1 MSNKKTIRKHMRI
14 AIVCYPTFG
23 GSGVVATELG
33 LELAR
38 RGHEIHF
45 ITYSQPVRL
54 ALLNPNVHYHEV
66 IVPEYPLFH
75 FQPYE
80 LALSSKLVDMVKLYK
95 IELLHVHY
103 AIPHAYAG
111 YMAKQ
116 MLKDEGIDIPMV
128 TTLHGTDITLVGNHP
143 FYKPAVTF
151 SINKSDYVTSVS
163 QSLKDDTL
171 KLFNIKNEIQV
182 IPNFIELE
190 KNLYD
195 PTIPCQRSVMANENE
210 RIITH
215 ISNFR
220 KVKRIPDIIKIFY
233 KIQKEIPAK
242 LMMVGD
248 GPEKEKAEKMCRK
261 YGIQDKVIFF
271 GNSNEIDRILCLTD
285 LFLLPSETESFG
297 LAALEAMAC
306 GVPVISSNSGGLP
319 EVNSD
324 GVSGYLSDVGDLNE
338 MAKNALKIL
347 KDDSVLKEFKKNA
360 LHVAEQFDI
369 KNILPIYEELY
380 LKAINK
386 YK

>member
-1 MSNKKTIRKHMRI
+1 MKI

-66 IVPEYPLFH
+66 NVPEYPLFH
-75 FQPYE
+75 YQPYE

-116 MLKDEGIDIPMV
+116 MLKNEGINLPMV

-171 KLFNIKNEIQV
+171 KLFKIKNKIKV
-182 IPNFIELE
+182 IPNFIELD
-190 KNLYD
+190 KVKKD
-195 PTIPCQRSVMANENE
+195 PLAPCHRYVMANENE

-233 KIQKEIPAK
+233 NVQKEIPAK

-248 GPEKEKAEKMCRK
+248 GPEKEKAEILCQEL
-261 YGIQDKVIFF
+261 GILDKVIFF
-271 GNSNEIDRILCLTD
+271 GNSHEIDKILCMTD

-297 LAALEAMAC
+297 LAALEAMAL

-319 EVNSD
+319 EVNFD
-324 GVSGYLSDVGDLNE
+324 GFSGYLSDVGNVEE
-338 MAKNALKIL
+338 MAENALKIL
-347 KDDSVLKEFKKNA
+347 KDDAVLKQFKANA
-360 LHVAEQFDI
+360 LEVARKFDI
-369 KNILPIYEELY
+369 KNILPKYEALY
-380 LKAINK
+380 QKAVDDYK
-386 YK
+386 YEKH

>member
-1 MSNKKTIRKHMRI
+1 MKI

-66 IVPEYPLFH
+66 NVPEYPLFH
-75 FQPYE
+75 YQPYE

-95 IELLHVHY
+95 IEVLHVHY

-116 MLKDEGIDIPMV
+116 MLKNEGINLPMI

-171 KLFNIKNEIQV
+171 KLFKIKNKIKV
-182 IPNFIELE
+182 IPNFIELD
-190 KNLYD
+190 KVKKD
-195 PTIPCQRSVMANENE
+195 PLAPCHRYVMAKENE

-220 KVKRIPDIIKIFY
+220 KVKRIPDIVKIFY
-233 KIQKEIPAK
+233 NIQKEVPAK

-248 GPEKEKAEKMCRK
+248 GPEKEKAEILCQEL
-261 YGIQDKVIFF
+261 GILDKVIFF
-271 GNSNEIDRILCLTD
+271 GNSHEIDKILCMTD

-319 EVNSD
+319 EVNFD
-324 GVSGYLSDVGDLNE
+324 GFSGYLSNVGNVEE
-338 MAKNALKIL
+338 MAENALKIL
-347 KDDSVLKEFKKNA
+347 KDDAVLNQFKANA
-360 LHVAEQFDI
+360 LEVARKFDI
-369 KNILPIYEELY
+369 KNILPKYEALY
-380 LKAINK
+380 QKAIDDYK
-386 YK
+386 YEKH

>member
-1 MSNKKTIRKHMRI
+1 MKI

-66 IVPEYPLFH
+66 NVPEYPLFH
-75 FQPYE
+75 YQPYE

-116 MLKDEGIDIPMV
+116 MLKNEGINLPMI

-171 KLFNIKNEIQV
+171 KLFKIKNKIKV
-182 IPNFIELE
+182 IPNFIELD
-190 KNLYD
+190 KVKKD
-195 PTIPCQRSVMANENE
+195 PNAPCHRYVMANENE

-233 KIQKEIPAK
+233 NVQKEIPAK

-248 GPEKEKAEKMCRK
+248 GPEKEKAELLCQEL
-261 YGIQDKVIFF
+261 GILDKVIFF
-271 GNSNEIDRILCLTD
+271 GNSHEIDKILCMTD

-319 EVNSD
+319 EVNFD
-324 GVSGYLSDVGDLNE
+324 GFSGYLSNVGNVEE
-338 MAKNALKIL
+338 MAQNALKIL
-347 KDDSVLKEFKKNA
+347 KDDTVLNQFKANA
-360 LHVAEQFDI
+360 LEVARKFDI
-369 KNILPIYEELY
+369 KNILPKYEALY
-380 LKAINK
+380 QKAVDD
-386 YK
+386 YKLEKH

>member
-1 MSNKKTIRKHMRI
+1 MKI

-66 IVPEYPLFH
+66 NVPEYPLFLY
-75 FQPYE
+75 QPYE
-80 LALSSKLVDMVKLYK
+80 LALSSKLVDMVKLHK
-95 IELLHVHY
+95 IDLLHVHY

-116 MLKDEGIDIPMV
+116 MLKDEGINIPMV

-143 FYKPAVTF
+143 VYKTAVTF

-171 KLFNIKNEIQV
+171 KLFNIKNDIVV
-182 IPNFIELE
+182 IPNFIELD
-190 KNLYD
+190 KNIED
-195 PTIPCQRSVMANENE
+195 PRIKCYRSVIANDNE

-220 KVKRIPDIIKIFY
+220 KVKRIPDIIAIFN
-233 KIQKEIPAK
+233 KIQQKIPAK
-242 LMMVGD
+242 LLMVGD
-248 GPEKEKAEKMCRK
+248 GPEKAKAEKLCEEL
-261 YGIQDKVIFF
+261 GLENKVIFL
-271 GNSNEIDRILCLTD
+271 GNSNEIDRILSYSD

-297 LAALEAMAC
+297 LAALEAMAWS
-306 GVPVISSNSGGLP
+306 VPVISSNSGGLP
-319 EVNSD
+319 EVNFD
-324 GVSGYLSDVGDLNE
+324 GISGYLSNVGNVDE
-338 MAKNALKIL
+338 MAANALKIL
-347 KDDSVLKEFKKNA
+347 KNDETLNTFKKNA
-360 LHVAEQFDI
+360 LEVAKKYDI
-369 KNILPIYEELY
+369 KNILPLYEDLY
-380 LKAINK
+380 KKAIKNK
-386 YK
+386 N

>member
-1 MSNKKTIRKHMRI
+1 MKI

-54 ALLNPNVHYHEV
+54 ALLSHNVHYHEV
-66 IVPEYPLFH
+66 NVPEYPLFH

-80 LALSSKLVDMVKLYK
+80 LALSSKLVDMVKLHK

-116 MLKDEGIDIPMV
+116 MLKDEGINLPMI
-128 TTLHGTDITLVGNHP
+128 TTLHGTDITLVGSHP
-143 FYKPAVTF
+143 FYKSAVTF
-151 SINKSDYVTSVS
+151 SINKSDFVTSVS

-182 IPNFIELE
+182 IPNFIELD
-190 KNLYD
+190 KNEIEAV
-195 PTIPCQRSVMANENE
+195 TSCRRSVMANENE

-220 KVKRIPDIIKIFY
+220 KVKRIPDIIKIFH
-233 KIQKEIPAK
+233 KIQQKIPAK

-248 GPEKEKAEKMCRK
+248 GPEKEKAEYLCQEL
-261 YGIQDKVIFF
+261 GIQDKVIFF
-271 GNSNEIDRILCLTD
+271 GNSNEIDKILSYTD

-297 LAALEAMAC
+297 LAALEAMAWS
-306 GVPVISSNSGGLP
+306 VPVISSNSGGLP
-319 EVNSD
+319 EVNFE
-324 GVSGYLSDVGDLNE
+324 GISGYLSDVGKTDE
-338 MAKNALKIL
+338 MAENALKIL
-347 KDDSVLKEFKKNA
+347 NDKTVLAEFKKNA
-360 LHVAEQFDI
+360 LSVAKQFDI
-369 KNILPIYEELY
+369 KNILPLYEELY
-380 LKAINK
+380 HKAINK
-386 YK
+386 FL

>member
-1 MSNKKTIRKHMRI
+1 MRI

-66 IVPEYPLFH
+66 NVPEYPLFH
-75 FQPYE
+75 YQPYE

-95 IELLHVHY
+95 IEVLHVHY

-151 SINKSDYVTSVS
+151 SINKSDFVTSVS

-182 IPNFIELE
+182 IPNFIELDKIQKE
-190 KNLYD
+190 DK
-195 PTIPCQRSVMANENE
+195 PPCQRSVMANANE

-233 KIQKEIPAK
+233 AIQKEIPSK

-248 GPEKEKAEKMCRK
+248 GPEKEKAEQLCQEL
-261 YGIQDKVIFF
+261 GILDKVIFF
-271 GNSNEIDRILCLTD
+271 GNSNEIDKILCQTD
-285 LFLLPSETESFG
+285 LFLLPSKTESFG
-297 LAALEAMAC
+297 LVALEAMAC
-306 GVPVISSNSGGLP
+306 GVPVISSNAGGLP
-319 EVNSD
+319 EVNKD
-324 GVSGYLSDVGDLNE
+324 GFSGYLSEVGDIQG
-338 MAKNALKIL
+338 MAENAITIL
-347 KDDSVLKEFKKNA
+347 KNDDVLAEFKKNA
-360 LHVAEQFDI
+360 LVTAQKFDI
-369 KNILPIYEELY
+369 KNILPVYEDLY
-380 LKAINK
+380 QRAISK
-386 YK
+386 YS

>member
-1 MSNKKTIRKHMRI
+1 MKI

-54 ALLNPNVHYHEV
+54 ALLNPNVHYHQV
-66 IVPEYPLFH
+66 NVPEYPLFH
-75 FQPYE
+75 YQPYE

-95 IELLHVHY
+95 IDVLHVHY

-151 SINKSDYVTSVS
+151 SINKSDFVTSVS
-163 QSLKDDTL
+163 ESLKADTL
-171 KLFNIKNEIQV
+171 KLFSIKNEIQV
-182 IPNFIELE
+182 IPNFIDLDKE
-190 KNLYD
+190 KKD
-195 PTIPCQRSVMANENE
+195 PSTPCRRSVMANPSE

-220 KVKRIPDIIKIFY
+220 GVKRIPDVVKIFY
-233 KIQKEIPAK
+233 KIQQEIPAK

-248 GPEKEKAEKMCRK
+248 GPEKEKAEELCFEL
-261 YGIQDKVIFF
+261 GIQDKVIFF
-271 GNSNEIDRILCLTD
+271 GNSNEIDKILCLTD
-285 LFLLPSETESFG
+285 LFLLPSQTESFG
-297 LAALEAMAC
+297 LVALEAMASS
-306 GVPVISSNSGGLP
+306 VPVISSNSGGLP
-319 EVNSD
+319 EVNFD
-324 GVSGYLSDVGDLNE
+324 GVSGFLSDVGKVDE
-338 MAKNALKIL
+338 MAQNALKIL
-347 KDDSVLKEFKKNA
+347 KDDVVLATFKKNA
-360 LHVAEQFDI
+360 LSIAEKFDI
-369 KNILPIYEELY
+369 KKILPIYEDLY
-380 LKAINK
+380 RRAIQK
-386 YK
+386 YQ

>member
-1 MSNKKTIRKHMRI
+1 MKI

-66 IVPEYPLFH
+66 NVPEYPLFH
-75 FQPYE
+75 YQPYE

-116 MLKDEGIDIPMV
+116 MLKNEGINLPMI

-171 KLFNIKNEIQV
+171 KLFKIKNKIKV
-182 IPNFIELE
+182 IPNFIELD
-190 KNLYD
+190 KPKKD
-195 PTIPCQRSVMANENE
+195 PQAPCHRYVMAKENE

-233 KIQKEIPAK
+233 NVQKEIPAK

-248 GPEKEKAEKMCRK
+248 GPEKEKAEILCQEL
-261 YGIQDKVIFF
+261 GILDKVIFF
-271 GNSNEIDRILCLTD
+271 GNSHEIDKILCMTD

-319 EVNSD
+319 EVNFD
-324 GVSGYLSDVGDLNE
+324 GFSGYLSNVGNVEE
-338 MAKNALKIL
+338 MATNAIKIL
-347 KDDSVLKEFKKNA
+347 KDDKVLSQFKANA
-360 LHVAEQFDI
+360 LEVAKKFDI
-369 KNILPIYEELY
+369 HNILPKYEALY
-380 LKAINK
+380 QKAVDD
-386 YK
+386 YKLEKH

>member
-1 MSNKKTIRKHMRI
+1 MKI

-54 ALLNPNVHYHEV
+54 ALLNANVHYHEV
-66 IVPEYPLFH
+66 NVPEYPLFH
-75 FQPYE
+75 YQPYE

-116 MLKDEGIDIPMV
+116 MLKDEGINIPMV

-151 SINKSDYVTSVS
+151 SINKSDFVTSVS

-171 KLFNIKNEIQV
+171 KLFNIKNEIEV
-182 IPNFIELE
+182 IPNFIELN
-190 KNLYD
+190 KNLND
-195 PTIPCQRSVMANENE
+195 PRTPCNRSVMANKNE

-233 KIQKEIPAK
+233 NIQKEIPAK

-248 GPEKEKAEKMCRK
+248 GPEKEKAESLCKDL
-261 YGIQDKVIFF
+261 GIQDKVIFF
-271 GNSNEIDRILCLTD
+271 GNSNEIDKILSYTD

-297 LAALEAMAC
+297 LAALEAMAWS
-306 GVPVISSNSGGLP
+306 VPVISSKSGGLP
-319 EVNSD
+319 EVNFD
-324 GVSGYLSDVGDLNE
+324 GISGYLSDVGKTEE
-338 MAKNALKIL
+338 MAQNALKIL
-347 KDDSVLKEFKKNA
+347 KDDATLNKFKENA
-360 LHVAEQFDI
+360 LSVAKQFDI
-369 KNILPIYEELY
+369 KNILPLYEELY
-380 LKAINK
+380 KKAIKK
-386 YK
+386 YM

>member
-1 MSNKKTIRKHMRI
+1 MKI

-66 IVPEYPLFH
+66 NVPEYPLFH
-75 FQPYE
+75 YQPYE

-116 MLKDEGIDIPMV
+116 MLKNEGINLPMI

-171 KLFNIKNEIQV
+171 KLFKIKNKIKV
-182 IPNFIELE
+182 IPNFIELD
-190 KNLYD
+190 KVKKD
-195 PTIPCQRSVMANENE
+195 PLAPCHRYVMAKENE

-233 KIQKEIPAK
+233 NVQKEIPAK

-248 GPEKEKAEKMCRK
+248 GPEKEKAEILCQEL
-261 YGIQDKVIFF
+261 GILDKVIFF
-271 GNSNEIDRILCLTD
+271 GNSHEIDKILCMTD

-319 EVNSD
+319 EVNFD
-324 GVSGYLSDVGDLNE
+324 GFSGYLSNVGNVEE
-338 MAKNALKIL
+338 MAQNALKIL
-347 KDDSVLKEFKKNA
+347 KDDAVLNQFKANA
-360 LHVAEQFDI
+360 LEVARKFDI
-369 KNILPIYEELY
+369 KNILPKYEALY
-380 LKAINK
+380 QKAIDD
-386 YK
+386 YKLEKH

>member
-1 MSNKKTIRKHMRI
+1 MKI

-66 IVPEYPLFH
+66 NVPEYPLFH
-75 FQPYE
+75 YQPYE

-116 MLKDEGIDIPMV
+116 MLKNEGINLPMI

-171 KLFNIKNEIQV
+171 KLFKIKNKIKV
-182 IPNFIELE
+182 IPNFIELD
-190 KNLYD
+190 KVKKD
-195 PTIPCQRSVMANENE
+195 PLAPCHRYVMANENE

-233 KIQKEIPAK
+233 NVQKEIPAK

-248 GPEKEKAEKMCRK
+248 GPEKEKAEILCQEL
-261 YGIQDKVIFF
+261 GILDKVIFF
-271 GNSNEIDRILCLTD
+271 GNSHEIDKILCMTD

-319 EVNSD
+319 EVNFD
-324 GVSGYLSDVGDLNE
+324 GFSGYLSNVGNVEE
-338 MAKNALKIL
+338 MAENALKIL
-347 KDDSVLKEFKKNA
+347 RDDAVLSQFKANA
-360 LHVAEQFDI
+360 LEVARKFDI
-369 KNILPIYEELY
+369 RNILPKYEALY
-380 LKAINK
+380 QKAVDDYK
-386 YK
+386 YEKH

>member
-1 MSNKKTIRKHMRI
+1 MKI

-66 IVPEYPLFH
+66 NVPEYPLFH
-75 FQPYE
+75 YQPYE

-116 MLKDEGIDIPMV
+116 MLKNEGINLPMI

-171 KLFNIKNEIQV
+171 KLFKIKNKIKV
-182 IPNFIELE
+182 IPNFIELD
-190 KNLYD
+190 KVKKD
-195 PTIPCQRSVMANENE
+195 PNAPCHRYVMANENE

-233 KIQKEIPAK
+233 NVQKEIPAK

-248 GPEKEKAEKMCRK
+248 GPEKEKAELLCQEL
-261 YGIQDKVIFF
+261 GILDKVIFF
-271 GNSNEIDRILCLTD
+271 GNSHEIDKILCMTD

-319 EVNSD
+319 EVNFD
-324 GVSGYLSDVGDLNE
+324 GFSGYLSNVGNVEE
-338 MAKNALKIL
+338 MAQNALKIL
-347 KDDSVLKEFKKNA
+347 KDDAVLNQFKANA
-360 LHVAEQFDI
+360 LEVARKFDI
-369 KNILPIYEELY
+369 KNILPKYEALY
-380 LKAINK
+380 QKAIDDYK
-386 YK
+386 YEKH

>member
-1 MSNKKTIRKHMRI
+1 MKI

-54 ALLNPNVHYHEV
+54 ALLSPNVHYHEV
-66 IVPEYPLFH
+66 NVPEYPLFLY
-75 FQPYE
+75 QPYE

-116 MLKDEGIDIPMV
+116 MLKDEGINIPMV

-151 SINKSDYVTSVS
+151 SINKSDFVTSVS
-163 QSLKDDTL
+163 QSLKEDTL
-171 KLFNIKNEIQV
+171 KLFNIKNEIEV
-182 IPNFIELE
+182 IPNFIELD
-190 KNLYD
+190 KNIND
-195 PTIPCQRSVMANENE
+195 PSIPCQRSVMAKNNE

-220 KVKRIPDIIKIFY
+220 KVKRIPDVIKIFY
-233 KIQKEIPAK
+233 NIQKEIPAK

-248 GPEKEKAEKMCRK
+248 GPEKEKAEYLCQEL
-261 YGIQDKVIFF
+261 GIEDKVIFF
-271 GNSNEIDRILCLTD
+271 GNSNEIDEILCLTD

-306 GVPVISSNSGGLP
+306 KVPVISSNAGGLP
-319 EVNSD
+319 EVNFE
-324 GVSGYLSDVGDLNE
+324 GVSGYLSDVGNIEE
-338 MAKNALKIL
+338 MAQNALKIL
-347 KDDSVLKEFKKNA
+347 KDDVVLNTFKENA
-360 LHVAEQFDI
+360 LSVAKNFDI
-369 KNILPIYEELY
+369 KNILPLYEELY
-380 LKAINK
+380 KKAINK
-386 YK
+386 YL

>member
-1 MSNKKTIRKHMRI
+1 MKI

-66 IVPEYPLFH
+66 NVPEYPLFH
-75 FQPYE
+75 YQPYE

-95 IELLHVHY
+95 IDLLHVHY

-116 MLKDEGIDIPMV
+116 MLKAEGIKIPMV

-143 FYKPAVTF
+143 FYKPAVSF
-151 SINKSDYVTSVS
+151 SINKSDVVTSVS
-163 QSLKDDTL
+163 QNLKDETY
-171 KLFNIKNEIQV
+171 KLFNIKREIHV
-182 IPNFIELE
+182 IPNFIELD
-190 KNLYD
+190 KIKID
-195 PTIPCQRSVMANENE
+195 STIACHRSVMANANE
-210 RIITH
+210 KIITH

-220 KVKRIPDIIKIFY
+220 KVKRIPDVIEIFY
-233 KIQKEIPAK
+233 KIQQQIPSK

-248 GPEKEKAEKMCRK
+248 GPEKEVAENLCQKL
-261 YGIQDKVIFF
+261 GISDKVIFF
-271 GNSNEIDRILCLTD
+271 GNSNEIDKILSYTD

-297 LAALEAMAC
+297 LAALEAMAW

-319 EVNSD
+319 EVNFE
-324 GVSGYLSDVGDLNE
+324 GVSGYLSDVGNTEE
-338 MAKNALKIL
+338 MAQNAIKIL
-347 KDDSVLKEFKKNA
+347 KDDTILAKFKENA
-360 LHVAEQFDI
+360 LSVAKRFDI
-369 KNILPIYEELY
+369 KNIVPLYEEV
-380 LKAINK
+380 
-386 YK
+386 YKEALSKNI

>member
-1 MSNKKTIRKHMRI
+1 MKI

-45 ITYSQPVRL
+45 ITYNQPVRL
-54 ALLNPNVHYHEV
+54 ALLSPNVHYHEV
-66 IVPEYPLFH
+66 NVPEYPLFRY
-75 FQPYE
+75 QPYE

-116 MLKDEGIDIPMV
+116 MLKDEGIDIPMI

-151 SINKSDYVTSVS
+151 SINKSDFVTSVS

-171 KLFNIKNEIQV
+171 KLFNIKNEIEV
-182 IPNFIELE
+182 IPNFIELN
-190 KNLYD
+190 KNTND
-195 PTIPCQRSVMANENE
+195 SSVPCQRSVMAKENE

-220 KVKRIPDIIKIFY
+220 KVKRIPDVIKIFY
-233 KIQKEIPAK
+233 NIQKEIPAK

-248 GPEKEKAEKMCRK
+248 GPEKEKAEYLCQEL
-261 YGIQDKVIFF
+261 GIEDKVIFF
-271 GNSNEIDRILCLTD
+271 GNSNEIDKILCLTD

-297 LAALEAMAC
+297 LVALEAMAC
-306 GVPVISSNSGGLP
+306 KVPVISSNSGGLP
-319 EVNSD
+319 EVNFD
-324 GVSGYLSDVGDLNE
+324 GISGYLSDVGNIEE
-338 MAKNALKIL
+338 MAQNALKIL
-347 KDDSVLKEFKKNA
+347 KDDATLEKFKENA
-360 LHVAEQFDI
+360 FSVAEKFDI
-369 KNILPIYEELY
+369 KSILPLYEALY
-380 LKAINK
+380 QKAINK
-386 YK
+386 YL